1 MRLPRSPVPAPR
13 PIRSSRSPLST
24 IEGREAQSAP
34 AVWPVAACLGAVYI
48 VWGTTYFAIKI
59 GIQGVPSFFFVGTRL
74 AAAGTL
80 LLTWQGLRG
89 RHMLTVREWGRAALI
104 GTLLL
109 VMGNGSVAVAEHR
122 ISSGATVALGSVL
135 PLATAL
141 WSGVFG
147 RWPRRLE
154 WGAIVVGGIGAAVML
169 TGRDLQASVTGTLII
184 LLGVTSWSFG
194 TVLSRRIVIPRGA
207 TGFGAEMLCAGC
219 IALAISA
226 ALGERWS
233 VPHAADIWWAWGYLV
248 VFGSLVGFSSFRY
261 VVERVSPTL
270 ASSYAYVNP
279 PVALLVGWG
288 LGHESFSR
296 HLLIGLPIVLASVAL
311 LAWAHSRNERSI
323 EDARAALASE
333 VAVAGPE

>member
-1 MRLPRSPVPAPR
+1 M
-13 PIRSSRSPLST
+13 SS
-24 IEGREAQSAP
+24 IEGREARSAP

-59 GIQGVPSFFFVGTRL
+59 GIQAVPPFLLVGTRL
-74 AAAGTL
+74 ATAGAL
-80 LLTWQGLRG
+80 LLGWQALRG
-89 RHMLTVREWGRAALI
+89 RRMLAPREWARTALI

-109 VMGNGSVAVAEHR
+109 VMGNGTVAVAEHW

-141 WSGVFG
+141 WSGAFG
-147 RWPRRLE
+147 RWPGRLE
-154 WGAIVVGGIGAAVML
+154 WGAIVLGGIGAAVML

-233 VPHAADIWWAWGYLV
+233 VPRAADIWWAWGYLV

-279 PVALLVGWG
+279 LVALLVGWR

-296 HLLIGLPIVLASVAL
+296 QLLIGLPIVLASVAL
-311 LAWAHSRNERSI
+311 LAWAHSRDERSV
-323 EDARAALASE
+323 EAARAALASE